1 MQTTECT
8 DMNNQFVKELDIDF
22 KTGIILIC
30 YSYLFF
36 YSFIYSLSFLPPNS
50 FYFYSITDVLN
61 FLIFIDIVS
70 FSIISFYFDTF
81 LKIFLASEKSLAL
94 GEELKGMFLSYTE
107 NVLRDTKSAK
117 EQMELKA
124 AAIEEVKVEYF
135 YYDYYYNNLLVIVI
149 ISLKFQISVF
159 FFL

>member
-1 MQTTECT
+1 M
-8 DMNNQFVKELDIDF
+8 
-22 KTGIILIC
+22 
-30 YSYLFF
+30 
-36 YSFIYSLSFLPPNS
+36 PPNS